1 VSGGPASLFD
11 LAGASALVTGA
22 GRGIGRA
29 MSVALAQ
36 AGASVLA
43 TDLDPSAAAETQRLL
58 GGPVEL
64 VGQPLDVTDP
74 ASIAAGIEHLVSAT
88 GRLDILVNNAG
99 INIGN
104 DTPAEDL
111 DPEVWRRVLDV
122 NATGP
127 FLCSQ
132 QAARQMIPQG
142 RGKIINVASAAAV
155 IIPRLHERYITAYST
170 SKAAVVMLT
179 RSLALQWARH
189 GITVNA
195 ISPTYTDTDLI
206 QRDERRMAQMV
217 ASSPF
222 ERLGQ
227 TSDLTGALIYL
238 ASPASDFTTG
248 HNMLVD
254 GGFSL

>member
-1 VSGGPASLFD
+1 
-11 LAGASALVTGA
+11 
-22 GRGIGRA
+22 

-111 DPEVWRRVLDV
+111 DPRFGD
-122 NATGP
+122 A
-127 FLCSQ
+127 C
-132 QAARQMIPQG
+132 
-142 RGKIINVASAAAV
+142 
-155 IIPRLHERYITAYST
+155 ST
-170 SKAAVVMLT
+170 ST
-179 RSLALQWARH
+179 PPGRSCAPSRPR
-189 GITVNA
+189 
-195 ISPTYTDTDLI
+195 S
-206 QRDERRMAQMV
+206 R
-217 ASSPF
+217 
-222 ERLGQ
+222 
-227 TSDLTGALIYL
+227 
-238 ASPASDFTTG
+238 
-248 HNMLVD
+248 
-254 GGFSL
+254 